1 MKKSKTKTKQRAAL
15 KRGAKRKN
23 REKASLK
30 GKHARRE
37 EFLSKKNEE
46 IRKQED
52 EIRKI
57 LESRP
62 TY

>member
-1 MKKSKTKTKQRAAL
+1 MKKSKTKQKAIL

-30 GKHARRE
+30 NKYVRRE
-37 EFLSKKNEE
+37 EFLSKKNED

-52 EIRKI
+52 EIRRI